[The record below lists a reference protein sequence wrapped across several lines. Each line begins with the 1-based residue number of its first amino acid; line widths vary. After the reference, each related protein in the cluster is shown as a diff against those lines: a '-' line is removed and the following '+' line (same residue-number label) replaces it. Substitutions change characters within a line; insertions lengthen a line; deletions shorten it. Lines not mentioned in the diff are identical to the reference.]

1 MKLEICPTAVA
12 AAERAAHRIAGCLG
26 EAIAVRGRGTVA
38 FSGGHTPAD
47 MLPVLAVAPLN
58 WAAVDIFQ
66 VDERIVGVDDERRN
80 LRALR
85 AAFGNPG
92 PAAARIHGMP
102 VDDGPHERAA
112 EDYEESL
119 NTIAG
124 TPATLDVV
132 HLGLGV
138 DGHTASLFPGD
149 AALKATADVAVSGP
163 YDGLERMTLTI
174 DVLNR
179 ARMRVWLVT
188 GAAKRAIVRRLVDDD
203 PALVAH
209 RIRRDHSILVLDRD
223 AAPGTA

>member
-1 MKLEICPTAVA
+1 MKFEICSTA
-12 AAERAAHRIAGCLG
+12 AAAGERAAHLIAESLG
-26 EAIAVRGRGTVA
+26 AAIAVRGCGTVA

-47 MLPVLAVAPLN
+47 MFRVLAAATLN

-66 VDERIVGVDDERRN
+66 VDERIAGADDERRN
-80 LRALR
+80 LRAFR
-85 AAFGNPG
+85 AAFANVGS
-92 PAAARIHGMP
+92 AAARIHAMP
-102 VDDGPHERAA
+102 VDDGPHEQAA
-112 EDYEESL
+112 KDYEETL

-149 AALKATADVAVSGP
+149 AALQATAAVALSGP

-188 GAAKRAIVRRLVDDD
+188 GASKQAIVRRLVDDD
-203 PALVAH
+203 PAMVAH
-209 RIRRDHSILVLDRD
+209 RIRRDDSILVLDRD
-223 AAPGTA
+223 AAPGAA

>member
-1 MKLEICPTAVA
+1 VARAGAEHVKLEICSTAVA
-12 AAERAAHRIAGCLG
+12 
-26 EAIAVRGRGTVA
+26 VRGCGTVA

-47 MLPVLAVAPLN
+47 MFRVLAAATLN
-58 WAAVDIFQ
+58 WAEVDIFQ
-66 VDERIVGVDDERRN
+66 VDERIVGADDERRN
-80 LRALR
+80 LRAFR
-85 AAFGNPG
+85 AAFANVG
-92 PAAARIHGMP
+92 PPAARIHGMP
-102 VDDGPHERAA
+102 VDDGPQEQAA
-112 EDYEESL
+112 EDYAETL

-149 AALKATADVAVSGP
+149 AALRATADVALSGP

-188 GAAKRAIVRRLVDDD
+188 GASKQAVVRRLVDDD
-203 PALVAH
+203 PAIVAH
-209 RIRRDHSILVLDRD
+209 RIRRGDSILVLDRD
-223 AAPGTA
+223 AAPGAA